1 MVCFF
6 RADRLIPLPWFSKR
20 KPWETGNGELC
31 IQLSGQQCCQLFF
44 LARRLIRALYRVPL
58 YKSVKG
64 LLALLFSAGSSSMCL
79 FLKAVETCAL
89 CRLVGARKL
98 CGCMT
103 VSRKS
108 GRCEHHFWSRSDKRC
123 VTCTHRSQEFLVP
136 NIHVLSDFIPSCS
149 PFHPTQALQFS
160 LRFTLRP
167 TSPQAVQCFTV
178 SSIFTFT
185 FPFQFSRR

>member
-20 KPWETGNGELC
+20 KPWETGNGVLC

-167 TSPQAVQCFTV
+167 TSPQAVHCFTV